1 MLKTQVRPNT
11 TNVLQAN
18 NKQIRK
24 RLMKIG
30 TFDFVMDDLYQKVE
44 SLPDDPPASVPF
56 MVQTEM
62 AVCFVMLRPIPANK
76 TMPFGNPQA
85 VIDGI
90 HQCLSNQQGLI
101 KVDAGQTNKGNRFI
115 YSIVKTVNPQGGVQY
130 GLTFHI
136 SDGISAVAL
145 QGFFEETGTTGQRE
159 NLTLQTL
166 LNEGRLKMGP
176 DGPEDWFE
184 DPYDSGFKRGIPM
197 NLSEKESIDGLF
209 PSHPI
214 SECRRFIKSILEQN

>member
-1 MLKTQVRPNT
+1 
-11 TNVLQAN
+11 
-18 NKQIRK
+18 
-24 RLMKIG
+24 MKIG
-30 TFDFVMDDLYQKVE
+30 NFDFVMDDLYQKVE

-56 MVQTEM
+56 MAQTEM
-62 AVCFVMLRPIPANK
+62 AVCFVMLRPIPANQ
-76 TMPFGNPQA
+76 TMPFENPQT

-90 HQCLSNQQGLI
+90 HRCLSDQQGLI

-136 SDGISAVAL
+136 SNGINAVAV

-159 NLTLQTL
+159 NLILQSL
-166 LNEGRLKMGP
+166 MNEGKLKMGP
-176 DGPEDWFE
+176 DGPEGWFE
-184 DPYDSGFKRGIPM
+184 DPYDSDFKHGIPM
-197 NLSEKESIDGLF
+197 NLSEKESIDEFF